1 MDDLELIKEYEDK
14 LKAYD
19 LALSTIYF
27 DHNTIAPK
35 GGIDYRF
42 ECLDIIEKAYYE
54 IKTDEKVYEALKRLN
69 KVELDSVN
77 KRRVKLLLK
86 SFDDTKK
93 IPQDI
98 YLEYRHLQ
106 NEAAINWEEAK
117 NTNNYALFEPYL
129 IKIIEMTKTICKYRN
144 PDIDPYELLLDDY
157 EEGMTIKKYDEFFDL
172 IKTRI
177 IPLIHKIEK
186 KNGEVIDDFIHGNFE
201 IDKQRQVM
209 EIIKKYLHFDKSWG
223 YMSEYMHPFTNAF
236 SVNDVRITTYYREN
250 NLTDSIFSVIH
261 EIGHAIY
268 EHQMDLCNQGT
279 ILHNV
284 SSGLHESQSRLFEN
298 YLGRSYHFWDTLY
311 PELQKIFHEELKD
324 VDQMMFYKAINKSQ
338 CSLIRTMADE
348 LTYPVHIL
356 IRYEMEKAIFHDE
369 IPLHNLNKT
378 WNKYYEEYLH
388 VKVDSDTNGILQD
401 VHWADGSFGY
411 FPTYALGSAYS
422 AQFMKKMR
430 EDLDVDKVLSEGQI
444 EIINNW
450 LKENIHQYQNNITPD
465 EVIINATNEN
475 FNPLHY
481 IDYLINKYTEIYN
494 L

>member
-1 MDDLELIKEYEDK
+1 MNDLQLIKEYEDK

-27 DHNTIAPK
+27 DHTTIAPK
-35 GGIDYRF
+35 GGVEYRF

-54 IKTDEKVYEALKRLN
+54 IKTDEHVYEALKRLN
-69 KVELDSVN
+69 NEELSPID
-77 KRRVKLLLK
+77 KRRIKLLLK

-106 NEAAINWEEAK
+106 NEAAISWQKAK
-117 NTNNYALFEPYL
+117 NTNDYSLFEPYL
-129 IKIIEMTKTICKYRN
+129 TKIIEMTKTICRFRN

-157 EEGMTIKKYDEFFDL
+157 EEGMTIKKYDEFFDF
-172 IKTRI
+172 IRTRI
-177 IPLIHKIEK
+177 IPLIHQIEK
-186 KNGEVIDDFIHGNFE
+186 KNNEINDDFIHGTFD
-201 IDKQRQVM
+201 IAKQRQFN
-209 EIIKKYLHFDKSWG
+209 EIIMKYLQFDKSWG

-236 SVNDVRITTYYREN
+236 SVNDVRITTFYRED
-250 NLTDSIFSVIH
+250 NLLDNIFSVIH
-261 EIGHAIY
+261 EIGHATY
-268 EHQMDLCNQGT
+268 EHQMDLSTQGT

-311 PELQKIFHEELKD
+311 PQLQNIFTHELKD
-324 VDQMMFYKAINKSQ
+324 TDQMMFYKAINKSQ

-369 IPLHNLNKT
+369 IPLKDLNKT

-388 VKVDSDTNGILQD
+388 VRVDSDTNGILQD

-422 AQFMKKMR
+422 AQFMKKMN
-430 EDLDVDKVLSEGQI
+430 EDLDVDKLLSEGQI
-444 EIINNW
+444 DIINNW
-450 LKENIHQYQNNITPD
+450 LKENIHKYQNNTTPD
-465 EVIINATNEN
+465 EIIEKATNES

-481 IDYLINKYTEIYN
+481 IDYLTDKYSKIYN